1 MREMLVCILGG
12 IFFIALGA
20 FIVWKPDLIWK
31 YTERW
36 KSYYADEPS
45 DFYLK
50 TTKLGGFLF
59 IIFGIVV
66 IILFLVIE

>member
-20 FIVWKPDLIWK
+20 FIFWKPDLIWK

>member
-1 MREMLVCILGG
+1 MCILGG

-20 FIVWKPDLIWK
+20 FIFWKPDLIWK

>member
-12 IFFIALGA
+12 IVFIALGA
-20 FIVWKPDLIWK
+20 FIFWKPDLIWK